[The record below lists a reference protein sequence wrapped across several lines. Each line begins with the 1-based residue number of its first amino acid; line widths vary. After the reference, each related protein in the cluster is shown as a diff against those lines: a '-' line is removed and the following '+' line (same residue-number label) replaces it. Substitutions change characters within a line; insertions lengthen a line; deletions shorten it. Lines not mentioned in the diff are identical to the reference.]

1 MWGSGLRNAEE
12 VGARMIRRLAT
23 FEIQRTEILSE
34 QGTLDKKISPKLSDK
49 QVLEMYRWMHI
60 TRVFDAKAIALQR
73 TGRLGTYAS
82 MLGQEATIIGSAYA
96 LRKQDWLVPSFRYS
110 GGMLLRGIL
119 MDKLYSYWGGDER
132 GAKPPE
138 NVNVFPL
145 CITVGEQPL
154 HATGLAWGLQLQK
167 KNAVVLTD
175 FGDGATSTGD
185 FYEALN
191 FAGVFHAPV
200 IFLCQNN
207 QYAISVP
214 VTKQTAAKTLAQK
227 AVAAGIKAI
236 QVDGN
241 DLFAMYKVTLDAIED
256 ALKGNPTLIEA
267 HTYRM
272 SDHTTSDDATK
283 YRSEKEV
290 KDWQKKDPLQRVRK
304 YLEKKKL
311 WNQKKEEQLKKEIE
325 VMVDKA
331 VKSYEAIPRAPKE
344 DIFKYT
350 LAGEVA

>member
-1 MWGSGLRNAEE
+1 
-12 VGARMIRRLAT
+12 MIKT
-23 FEIQRTEILSE
+23 IQSFTIERIEILNE
-34 QGTLDKKISPKLSDK
+34 KGEADKKLLPKMSEK
-49 QVLEMYRWMHI
+49 QILEMYRWMNV
-60 TRVFDAKAIALQR
+60 TRTFDRKAVALQR

-96 LRKQDWLVPSFRYS
+96 LRKQDWIFPSFRYS
-110 GGMLLRGIL
+110 GGMLLRGIP

-138 NVNVFPL
+138 KVNVFPL

-154 HATGLAWGLQLQK
+154 HATGYAWGLKLQK
-167 KNAVVLTD
+167 QNAIVLTD

-185 FYEALN
+185 LNEALN
-191 FAGVFHAPV
+191 FAGVFQAPV

-214 VTKQTAAKTLAQK
+214 VSKQTAAKTLAQK
-227 AVAAGIKAI
+227 AIAAGIKGV

-241 DLFAMYKVTLDAIED
+241 DIFAVYKATQDAIAD
-256 ALKGNPTLIEA
+256 ALKGKPTFIEA
-267 HTYRM
+267 YTYRI
-272 SDHTTSDDATK
+272 SDHTTSDDASK
-283 YRSEKEV
+283 YRNEKEV
-290 KDWQKKDPLQRVRK
+290 KEWQKKDPLQRVK
-304 YLEKKKL
+304 IYLEKKKL
-311 WNQKKEEQLKKEIE
+311 WNEKKEQSLQKECDMII
-325 VMVDKA
+325 DKA

-350 LAGEVA
+350 IAGGVK

>member
-1 MWGSGLRNAEE
+1 
-12 VGARMIRRLAT
+12 MIRTLAT
-23 FEIQRTEILSE
+23 FEIQRLEILNE
-34 QGTLDKKISPKLSDK
+34 KGEVDKKLLPKCSDK
-49 QVLEMYRWMHI
+49 QMIEMYRWMSI
-60 TRVFDAKAIALQR
+60 TRVFDAKALALQR

-110 GGMLLRGIL
+110 GGMLLRGVP

-154 HATGLAWGLQLQK
+154 HATGYAWGLKLQK

-185 FYEALN
+185 LNEALN
-191 FAGVFHAPV
+191 FAGVFKAPV

-207 QYAISVP
+207 HFAISIP
-214 VTKQTAAKTLAQK
+214 VEKQTVAQTLAQK
-227 AVAAGIKAI
+227 AIAAGIKGI

-241 DLFAMYKVTLDAIED
+241 DIFAVYKATQDAISD
-256 ALKGNPTLIEA
+256 ALKGKPTFIEA
-267 HTYRM
+267 YTYRM
-272 SDHTTSDDATK
+272 SDHTTSDDSTK
-283 YRSEKEV
+283 YRNEKEV
-290 KDWQKKDPLQRVRK
+290 KDWQKKDPLHRLRT
-304 YLEKKKL
+304 YMEKKKI
-311 WNQKKEEQLKKEIE
+311 WSAKKEEDLKKEIE
-325 VMVDKA
+325 FMVDKA
-331 VKSYEAIPRAPKE
+331 VKSYEAIPRAPRE
-344 DIFKYT
+344 DIFRYT
-350 LAGEVA
+350 IAGGVK

>member
-1 MWGSGLRNAEE
+1 
-12 VGARMIRRLAT
+12 MIKT
-23 FEIQRTEILSE
+23 IQRFQIEKIEILNE
-34 QGTLDKKISPKLSDK
+34 KGEADKKLVPKISEK
-49 QVLEMYRWMHI
+49 QLLDMYRWMSI
-60 TRVFDAKAIALQR
+60 TRAFDAKALALQR

-96 LRKQDWLVPSFRYS
+96 LRKQDWIFPSFRYS
-110 GGMLLRGIL
+110 GGMLLRGIA

-154 HATGLAWGLQLQK
+154 HATGFAWALQLQK
-167 KNAVVLTD
+167 QNAVVLTD

-185 FYEALN
+185 LSEALN
-191 FAGVFHAPV
+191 YAGVFHAPV

-207 QYAISVP
+207 QYAISIP
-214 VTKQTAAKTLAQK
+214 VEKQTAAKTLAQK
-227 AVAAGIKAI
+227 AIAAGIKGV

-241 DLFAMYKVTLDAIED
+241 DLFAMYKATQDAIAD
-256 ALKGNPTLIEA
+256 ALKGKPTFIEA
-267 HTYRM
+267 YTYRM
-272 SDHTTSDDATK
+272 SDHTTSDDSTK

-290 KDWQKKDPLQRVRK
+290 KEWQKKDPLQRVRL
-304 YLEKKKL
+304 YMEKKKL
-311 WNQKKEEQLKKEIE
+311 WDTKKEEQLKKEIE
-325 VMVDKA
+325 GIIDKA
-331 VKSYEAIPRAPKE
+331 VKSYEAIPRASRE

-350 LAGEVA
+350 IAGGVT

>member
-1 MWGSGLRNAEE
+1 
-12 VGARMIRRLAT
+12 MIRTLAT
-23 FEIQRTEILSE
+23 FEIQRLEILNE
-34 QGTLDKKISPKLSDK
+34 KGEVDKKLLPKLSDK
-49 QVLEMYRWMHI
+49 QILEMYRWMSI
-60 TRVFDAKAIALQR
+60 TRSFDAKALALQR

-110 GGMLLRGIL
+110 GGMLLRGIP

-138 NVNVFPL
+138 HVNVFPL

-154 HATGLAWGLQLQK
+154 HATGYAWGLKLQK
-167 KNAVVLTD
+167 QNAVVLTD

-185 FYEALN
+185 LNEALN
-191 FAGVFHAPV
+191 YAGVFKAPV

-207 QYAISVP
+207 HFAISIP
-214 VTKQTAAKTLAQK
+214 VEKQTAAQTLAQK
-227 AVAAGIKAI
+227 AIAAGIKGI

-241 DLFAMYKVTLDAIED
+241 DIFAVYKATQDAITD
-256 ALKGNPTLIEA
+256 ALKGKPTFIEA
-267 HTYRM
+267 YTYRM
-272 SDHTTSDDATK
+272 SDHTTSDDSTK

-290 KDWQKKDPLQRVRK
+290 KDWQKKDPLHRLRI
-304 YLEKKKL
+304 YLEKKKI
-311 WNQKKEEQLKKEIE
+311 WSAKKEEDLKKEVELMI
-325 VMVDKA
+325 DKA
-331 VKSYEAIPRAPKE
+331 VKSYEAIPRAPRE

-350 LAGEVA
+350 LAGGVT

>member
-1 MWGSGLRNAEE
+1 
-12 VGARMIRRLAT
+12 MIRTLQK
-23 FEIQRTEILSE
+23 FEIQRIEILNE
-34 QGTLDKKISPKLSDK
+34 KAEVDTKLLPKISEK
-49 QVLEMYRWMHI
+49 QILEMYRWMYI
-60 TRVFDAKAIALQR
+60 TREFDKKAIALQR

-96 LRKQDWLVPSFRYS
+96 LRKQDWIFPSFRYS

-154 HATGLAWGLQLQK
+154 HATGYAWGLKLQK
-167 KNAVVLTD
+167 QNAVVLTD

-185 FYEALN
+185 MNEALN
-191 FAGVFHAPV
+191 YAGVFQVPV

-207 QYAISVP
+207 QFAISIP
-214 VTKQTAAKTLAQK
+214 VSKQTAAKTLAQK
-227 AVAAGIKAI
+227 AIAAGIKGV

-241 DLFAMYKVTLDAIED
+241 DIFAVYKATQDAIAD
-256 ALKGNPTLIEA
+256 ALKGKPTFIEA
-267 HTYRM
+267 LTYRM
-272 SDHTTSDDATK
+272 SDHTTSDDSKK
-283 YRSEKEV
+283 YRQEKEV
-290 KDWQKKDPLQRVRK
+290 KEWLKKDPLQRLRV
-304 YLEKKKL
+304 YMEKKKM
-311 WNQKKEEQLKKEIE
+311 WNAKKEEELKKEIE
-325 VMVDKA
+325 SMIDKA
-331 VKSYEAIPRAPKE
+331 VKSYESIPRAPRE

-350 LAGEVA
+350 LAGGVT

>member
-1 MWGSGLRNAEE
+1 
-12 VGARMIRRLAT
+12 MIKT
-23 FEIQRTEILSE
+23 IQSFTIERIEILNE
-34 QGTLDKKISPKLSDK
+34 KGELDKKLLPKISDK
-49 QVLEMYRWMHI
+49 QILEMYRWMFI
-60 TRVFDAKAIALQR
+60 TRTFDKKALALQR

-82 MLGQEATIIGSAYA
+82 MLGQEASIIGSAYA
-96 LRKQDWLVPSFRYS
+96 LRKQDWLFPSFRYS
-110 GGMLLRGIL
+110 GGMLLRGIP

-138 NVNVFPL
+138 YVNVFPL

-154 HATGLAWGLQLQK
+154 HATGYAWGLKLQK

-185 FYEALN
+185 LNEALN
-191 FAGVFHAPV
+191 FAGVFQAPV

-207 QYAISVP
+207 QFAISISQE
-214 VTKQTAAKTLAQK
+214 KQTAAKTLAQK
-227 AVAAGIKAI
+227 AIAAGIKGV

-241 DLFAMYKVTLDAIED
+241 DIFAVYKATQDAIAD
-256 ALKGNPTLIEA
+256 ASKGKPTFIECY
-267 HTYRM
+267 TYRI

-290 KDWQKKDPLQRVRK
+290 KEWQKKDPLQRVK
-304 YLEKKKL
+304 IYMEKKKI
-311 WNQKKEEQLKKEIE
+311 WNEKKEQVLQKEIE
-325 VMVDKA
+325 LLVDKA
-331 VKSYEAIPRAPKE
+331 GKSYEAIPRAPRE

-350 LAGEVA
+350 IAGGVK

>member
-1 MWGSGLRNAEE
+1 MKKTIQSFTIERIE
-12 VGARMIRRLAT
+12 VLNEKGKA
-23 FEIQRTEILSE
+23 
-34 QGTLDKKISPKLSDK
+34 DKKLVPKLSDK
-49 QVLEMYRWMHI
+49 QILEMYRWMYI
-60 TRVFDAKAIALQR
+60 TRTFDKKALALQR

-96 LRKQDWLVPSFRYS
+96 LRKQDWIFPSFRYS
-110 GGMLLRGIL
+110 GGMLLRGIP

-132 GAKPPE
+132 GARPPD

-154 HATGLAWGLQLQK
+154 HATGFAWGLKLQK
-167 KNAVVLTD
+167 RNAVVLTD

-185 FYEALN
+185 LNEALN
-191 FAGVFHAPV
+191 YAGVFQTPV

-214 VTKQTAAKTLAQK
+214 VSKQTAAKTLAQK
-227 AVAAGIKAI
+227 AIATGIKGV

-241 DLFAMYKVTLDAIED
+241 DIFAVYKATQDAITD
-256 ALKGNPTLIEA
+256 ALKGKPTFIEA
-267 HTYRM
+267 LTYRM

-283 YRSEKEV
+283 YRQEKEV
-290 KDWQKKDPLQRVRK
+290 KEWIKKDPLQRCK
-304 YLEKKKL
+304 LFLEKNKI
-311 WNQKKEEQLKKEIE
+311 WDEKKEEEWKKECE
-325 VMVDKA
+325 LMVEKA
-331 VKSYEAIPRAPKE
+331 VKSYEAIPRAPRE

-350 LAGEVA
+350 IAGGVK